1 MIPVTALLFIGL
13 GLALAGAGA
22 TLGAHLII
30 RRLTKRRRE

>member
-1 MIPVTALLFIGL
+1 MIPTTAILMIGL